1 VAADPQVGGG
11 GEAVTVRRLAPA
23 DARAYQ
29 TIRGE
34 ALAQAPLAFAASP
47 EDDLA
52 RSAEFVVRS
61 LADPAQAV
69 FGAFAPGV
77 AGMVGAYRDR
87 HLKAAHKC
95 HLFGLYVAPALRSAG
110 VGRRLVEAALDFAL
124 TLPGV
129 TQVHAGVTDR
139 APEAASLYRDLGFA
153 VWGVEPGAMRIGGED
168 VAEAHLI
175 LDLSRTE

>member
-1 VAADPQVGGG
+1 
-11 GEAVTVRRLAPA
+11 VTIRRLTPA

-29 TIRGE
+29 AIRGE
-34 ALAQAPLAFAASP
+34 ALEQAPLAFSASP

-69 FGAFAPGV
+69 FGAFAPDV
-77 AGMVGAYRDR
+77 AGMIGVYRDR

-95 HLFGLYVAPALRSAG
+95 HLFGLYVAPPRRSAG
-110 VGRRLVEAALDFAL
+110 IGRRLVEAAVAFARS
-124 TLPGV
+124 LPGV

-139 APEAASLYRDLGFA
+139 APEAAALYRDLGFT
-153 VWGVEPGAMRIGGED
+153 VWGVEPEALRLGDE
-168 VAEAHLI
+168 VVTEAHLV
-175 LDLSRTE
+175 LDLRQMEID